1 MLCENDMGWGRI
13 MGGVTGGIVKELSAC
28 LNLKVECLPQRL
40 NLKALSEI
48 AFEGWM
54 DFQISILLISESYQ
68 T

>member
-1 MLCENDMGWGRI
+1 

-48 AFEGWM
+48 AFEG
-54 DFQISILLISESYQ
+54 
-68 T
+68 